1 MKKLSIVLCA
11 SLLAGISSQALAQV
25 QDVSFTVAPVVG
37 YTQWSKKLNLGD
49 APYWGIRAGFGFG
62 PLFEIRGL
70 YERSYDLKGK
80 TKDTRP
86 DWAAKWLDKLDDSNA
101 DIERLGGELKLNLWS
116 NAVVTPYLTAGGG
129 VMKFTYTGKP
139 VGGLTQDYKEEQI
152 YGAGGLGLKFNMG
165 QRVALSLEGKD
176 LMFNVNGN
184 NRFLTDATNGSKLL
198 HNWTGQASLD
208 IYFGGSTSQPSDAV
222 SRAYKNLYTD
232 GFRGLKFVLEPG
244 VAYVDFANN
253 TGYAD
258 QWFVGGSAGVDFSS
272 IFGLRG
278 FYYQA
283 TEKPQTLKLNF
294 NDQLAMYG
302 GNFVARLNMPLGL
315 TPSLNIGA
323 GYLDAG
329 KKYVGDGS
337 AVKAES
343 GLFLFGGA
351 GLEIPLHRYVALYG
365 NVNAMLTQRG
375 NPDITEVTN
384 PEQVKVATF
393 YQAGL
398 RFNLGRSARDGR
410 ALYENYSQE
419 NVNSALAE
427 ANEANLQELNKL
439 RAKYDARIQ
448 KLNKQLEEAVARQD
462 TASAVRILEEK
473 QRVTASASTTEKKVQ
488 QTQNA
493 PRTVTLTTTQFEQLV
508 RRVISDLEKSKT
520 PATNSLSAIT
530 SSQLSDLDKI
540 LLLNALYHNPQ
551 ATQFA
556 LPAVAPAQPVQQ
568 GAAQPDAQQVDAN
581 IALVKRLD
589 QVIDRLDAINSNQEA
604 TAKATTTVAR
614 KASETTTVV
623 APLAQQTKQHII
635 VADRD
640 DEGKIQAQEIRV
652 KEAGEPVFTMN
663 RLTPF
668 VGLNF
673 GDQFQVNAG
682 LRAYAQ
688 IRQSRFDFVPEFYYG
703 FGSTNGFGIN
713 ANVHYNLPKSFSANF
728 APFIGVGLGYNE
740 VGITKRFAPNYIVG
754 ARLENVLRG
763 ALSFDY
769 TMRGALR
776 NHQIAVGY
784 SLYL

>member
-1 MKKLSIVLCA
+1 
-11 SLLAGISSQALAQV
+11 
-25 QDVSFTVAPVVG
+25 
-37 YTQWSKKLNLGD
+37 
-49 APYWGIRAGFGFG
+49 
-62 PLFEIRGL
+62 
-70 YERSYDLKGK
+70 
-80 TKDTRP
+80 
-86 DWAAKWLDKLDDSNA
+86 
-101 DIERLGGELKLNLWS
+101 
-116 NAVVTPYLTAGGG
+116 
-129 VMKFTYTGKP
+129 
-139 VGGLTQDYKEEQI
+139 
-152 YGAGGLGLKFNMG
+152 
-165 QRVALSLEGKD
+165 
-176 LMFNVNGN
+176 
-184 NRFLTDATNGSKLL
+184 
-198 HNWTGQASLD
+198 
-208 IYFGGSTSQPSDAV
+208 
-222 SRAYKNLYTD
+222 
-232 GFRGLKFVLEPG
+232 
-244 VAYVDFANN
+244 
-253 TGYAD
+253 
-258 QWFVGGSAGVDFSS
+258 
-272 IFGLRG
+272 
-278 FYYQA
+278 
-283 TEKPQTLKLNF
+283 
-294 NDQLAMYG
+294 
-302 GNFVARLNMPLGL
+302 
-315 TPSLNIGA
+315 
-323 GYLDAG
+323 
-329 KKYVGDGS
+329 
-337 AVKAES
+337 
-343 GLFLFGGA
+343 
-351 GLEIPLHRYVALYG
+351 
-365 NVNAMLTQRG
+365 MLTQRG

-410 ALYENYSQE
+410 ALYESYSQE

-551 ATQFA
+551 ATQLT
-556 LPAVAPAQPVQQ
+556 LPALAPAQPVQQ
-568 GAAQPDAQQVDAN
+568 GTAQPDAQQVDAN